1 MIGPIYHAGELAAQT
16 RAGVSE
22 QAQHIGATIRADMPK
37 IAREFLQDQRMVVLA
52 APDSMGQ
59 VWVSAL
65 CGPPGFVQA
74 PGSRTIEIRSTVA
87 PDDPLAEYLKHHAE
101 IGLIA
106 VEFPTR
112 RRMKVKGQS
121 ERASDGTLIVHVA
134 RVYSQCTK
142 YIQAREPIA
151 DSGQPAMG
159 REAVHSRTLSPGQ
172 QKWIAGADTFFVG
185 SFNPE
190 TGADASHR
198 GGNPGFVKVTG
209 PETLLFP
216 NYWGNSMLNAL
227 GNITLDPH
235 AGLLFIDFA
244 TGSTLQITGT
254 ASVIWDRDRVADFP
268 GANQLVEFRTLQ
280 IIEKPNAIPLRW
292 RFVAYSS
299 SNPG

>member
-22 QAQHIGATIRADMPK
+22 QAKQIGATIRADMPK

-52 APDSMGQ
+52 APDSMSQ

-74 PGSRTIEIRSTVA
+74 AGTQTIEIRSTIA
-87 PDDPLAEYLKHHAE
+87 PDDPLAENLMHRSE

-112 RRMKVKGQS
+112 RRMKAKGKS

-142 YIQAREPIA
+142 YIQVREPIS
-151 DSGQPAMG
+151 DSGHSAEG
-159 REAVHSRTLSPGQ
+159 REVVHSQILSPGQ
-172 QKWIAGADTFFVG
+172 QKWIASANTFFIG
-185 SFNPE
+185 SFNPQ

-209 PETLLFP
+209 PETLVFP
-216 NYWGNSMLNAL
+216 NYWGNSMLNTL
-227 GNITLDPH
+227 GNITLDH
-235 AGLLFIDFA
+235 HTGLLFIDFA
-244 TGSTLQITGT
+244 TGSTLQITGS

-268 GANQLVEFRTLQ
+268 GANQLVEFRIRQ
-280 IIEKPNAIPLRW
+280 IIERPSALPLKW
-292 RFVAYSS
+292 RFVAYSA